1 MNRIV
6 RRKRGKSGRG
16 RGHQQQKQ
24 QQQHGLLRLSSLG
37 SSGRDRRRQQHQ
49 HRKRH
54 NNEINYNYLDD
65 VDDEENGEKDEEED
79 KDVSGSKAGHHFCSL
94 KTKPASIQSCFLG
107 PCVRTGMTDSF
118 VWRPLAWSQVMG
130 HNSVW
135 VILFVIIF
143 FLPFQCDRP
152 CGSGRQHRKVIC
164 QSVRTGAKVDSKQCK
179 AKRPKKTRP
188 CNRRDCK

>member
-1 MNRIV
+1 M
-6 RRKRGKSGRG
+6 
-16 RGHQQQKQ
+16 
-24 QQQHGLLRLSSLG
+24 
-37 SSGRDRRRQQHQ
+37 
-49 HRKRH
+49 
-54 NNEINYNYLDD
+54 
-65 VDDEENGEKDEEED
+65 DDEENGEKEEENED
-79 KDVSGSKAGHHFCSL
+79 ASGSRAGHHFCSL

-107 PCVRTGMTDSF
+107 PCVRTGMADSF

-130 HNSVW
+130 HYSVW